1 MNETKKVA
9 ALANIAAAVW
19 AIFCVGFILLDLKV
33 FGWTMAQVSQEIEGW
48 EGLGVAIII
57 ALCLIFDLPATAINA
72 IFQFVCGGLL
82 LAWERRGKGV
92 HKVLRAFA
100 VIAGGLTT
108 LIHVFFAYCFFE
120 YSCVLWGILVAISA
134 LSALAAPILLLVA
147 HRKGKIVQ
155 NTL

>member
-1 MNETKKVA
+1 MERTRKIA

-19 AIFCVGFILLDLKV
+19 ALLCLGFILLDTSVLQ
-33 FGWTMAQVSQEIEGW
+33 WTSGRMEGSD
-48 EGLGVAIII
+48 GFSVGITI
-57 ALCLIFDLPATAINA
+57 ALFILFNLPATCVNA

-100 VIAGGLTT
+100 VIVGVLAA

-120 YSCVLWGILVAISA
+120 YSCVLWGILLVISA
-134 LSALAAPILLLVA
+134 LTALASPILLLAA
-147 HRKGKIVQ
+147 HREG
-155 NTL
+155 

>member
-48 EGLGVAIII
+48 EGLGIAIVI

-72 IFQFVCGGLL
+72 IFQFVGGGKLL
-82 LAWERRGKGV
+82 SQGRV
-92 HKVLRAFA
+92 HIVLRVFS
-100 VIAGGLTT
+100 VIVGILAAA
-108 LIHVFFAYCFFE
+108 IHAYCA
-120 YSCVLWGILVAISA
+120 YSFLVGGCVLWGILLAVSA
-134 LSALAAPILLLVA
+134 LTALASLILLLVA
-147 HRKGKIVQ
+147 HREG
-155 NTL
+155 